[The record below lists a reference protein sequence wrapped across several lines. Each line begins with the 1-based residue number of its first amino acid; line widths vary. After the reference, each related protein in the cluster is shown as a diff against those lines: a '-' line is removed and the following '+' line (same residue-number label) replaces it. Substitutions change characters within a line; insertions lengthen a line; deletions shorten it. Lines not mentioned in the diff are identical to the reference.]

1 MASPRV
7 WGRLAGERLP
17 GRAGRFIPTRVGQT
31 ASPRS
36 GSSRSRSVHPHAC
49 VGQTLGPVP
58 RPEAAP
64 RFIPACGADSGL
76 VVHRVAVSRFIPTRV
91 GQTRGMAR
99 RCVSLAVHPHACG
112 ADEDRQPA
120 GLPRARFIPTRVGQT
135 TTEVTENDRACGSSP
150 RVWGRRTLRL
160 NTPARSTGSSPRVWG
175 RRARARLGLQRPS
188 VHPHACGADAE
199 EDWPPTATTGSSPRV
214 WGRLAGANGHQPDL
228 RFIPTRVGQTVMGRA
243 DGWVIGRFIPTRVGQ
258 THRKH

>member
-17 GRAGRFIPTRVGQT
+17 GRAGRFIPTRVGKT

-112 ADEDRQPA
+112 ADVFR
-120 GLPRARFIPTRVGQT
+120 GQ
-135 TTEVTENDRACGSSP
+135 R
-150 RVWGRRTLRL
+150 GR
-160 NTPARSTGSSPRVWG
+160 GG
-175 RRARARLGLQRPS
+175 
-188 VHPHACGADAE
+188 
-199 EDWPPTATTGSSPRV
+199 
-214 WGRLAGANGHQPDL
+214 
-228 RFIPTRVGQTVMGRA
+228 
-243 DGWVIGRFIPTRVGQ
+243 GRFIPTRVGQ
-258 THRKH
+258 TSRPARLRMMPAGSSPRVWGRPPPRSPRTTAPAVHPHACGADGPYG